1 MRRISSMTRSSAA
14 SASLKSPASSSTA
27 SNNDSIRSRSPGCAP
42 SLLTSSSSLSD
53 LAAISSLLPQRLG
66 AYSLTPHQFESHP
79 VGYPAATAPVQ
90 ALIMSVRRV
99 TYFLSRGQ
107 HTPFAPPIAPSVG
120 KRLGC
125 AASTAT
131 IQSKFGGNN
140 AEDSWIHPDRDH
152 DHRRNRRDSGG
163 RRLPELHQ
171 LRPAREALGSHLRA
185 VGHA

>member
-79 VGYPAATAPVQ
+79 PPVV
-90 ALIMSVRRV
+90 STPRN
-99 TYFLSRGQ
+99 FLFQ
-107 HTPFAPPIAPSVG
+107 EQEANITP
-120 KRLGC
+120 
-125 AASTAT
+125 
-131 IQSKFGGNN
+131 
-140 AEDSWIHPDRDH
+140 
-152 DHRRNRRDSGG
+152 
-163 RRLPELHQ
+163 
-171 LRPAREALGSHLRA
+171 
-185 VGHA
+185 